1 MATIPSA
8 SQTAFHARLR
18 ALDAGAATIPGAA
31 IPPLLL
37 PACDHDASPLQ
48 LSDSGRW
55 LLQVLDALDALH
67 QAAQASRLSADA
79 LRRDQKFAPP
89 GRPSLHLVQLRQQQA
104 AAQQAVR
111 RANQALAQ
119 AATGF
124 VRSAGLTPPPR
135 TGPVAFV
142 QGWIA
147 RHLG

>member
-1 MATIPSA
+1 MATAPSS

-18 ALDAGAATIPGAA
+18 ALEPSAAVVAGAA
-31 IPPLLL
+31 IPPLLV
-37 PACDHDASPLQ
+37 PAHDDAAALQ
-48 LSDSGRW
+48 FSDSGRW

-67 QAAQASRLSADA
+67 QASQATRLSADA

-111 RANQALAQ
+111 RANQTLAQ
-119 AATGF
+119 AAAGF

-142 QGWIA
+142 QGWLA

>member
-18 ALDAGAATIPGAA
+18 ALDPSAAAIAGAA
-31 IPPLLL
+31 IPSLLV
-37 PACDHDASPLQ
+37 PAHDDATALE

-67 QAAQASRLSADA
+67 QATQATSLSADA

-104 AAQQAVR
+104 AAQQALR

-119 AATGF
+119 AAAGF

>member
-1 MATIPSA
+1 MATALPSSQSVFHAHLRGLDPSA
-8 SQTAFHARLR
+8 
-18 ALDAGAATIPGAA
+18 AAIAGAA
-31 IPPLLL
+31 IPPLLV
-37 PACDHDASPLQ
+37 PARDDPAALQ

-55 LLQVLDALDALH
+55 LLQVLDALDAVDH
-67 QAAQASRLSADA
+67 ATQATGLSADA

-104 AAQQAVR
+104 AAQQALR

-135 TGPVAFV
+135 IGPVAFV

>member
-1 MATIPSA
+1 MATAPS
-8 SQTAFHARLR
+8 SQTAFHTRLH
-18 ALDAGAATIPGAA
+18 ALDPSVATIAGAA
-31 IPPLLL
+31 IPPLLV
-37 PACDHDASPLQ
+37 PAPDDATALQ

-55 LLQVLDALDALH
+55 LVQVLDALDALH
-67 QAAQASRLSADA
+67 QATQASTLSADA

-104 AAQQAVR
+104 TAQQALR

-119 AATGF
+119 AAAGF

-135 TGPVAFV
+135 IGPVAFV

-147 RHLG
+147 RHLR

>member
-1 MATIPSA
+1 MATTPSA
-8 SQTAFHARLR
+8 SQTAFRARLR
-18 ALDAGAATIPGAA
+18 ALDPSAATIAGAG
-31 IPPLLL
+31 IPPLLV
-37 PACDHDASPLQ
+37 PAHDDAATLQ

-67 QAAQASRLSADA
+67 QATQVTRLSADA

-104 AAQQAVR
+104 AAQQALR

-119 AATGF
+119 AAAGF
-124 VRSAGLTPPPR
+124 VRGAGLTPPPR

>member
-1 MATIPSA
+1 MVAALSS
-8 SQTAFHARLR
+8 SQTAFQARLR
-18 ALDAGAATIPGAA
+18 GLDPSVAAIAGTV
-31 IPPLLL
+31 IPPLLV
-37 PACDHDASPLQ
+37 PACDAPSALQ

-111 RANQALAQ
+111 RANQSLAQ